1 MPELLVMLFTTGA
14 INKIYGMLA
23 ISILIIVPWQLLKN
37 RKAYV
42 NGMASAPFYTLA
54 LFGFFYFLIGE
65 FSIQGILYYFVC
77 PLLAYLAGW
86 VIIDVRSD
94 EIEITIR
101 KVIIAIL
108 LGFAIHAF
116 LNYSINIGH
125 QRWELQDY
133 FTGNIRGAT
142 GSGCINTLALSL
154 MAYIIVIEKKKLN
167 KIIGLGC
174 TVVSILYAF
183 LLGTRTQFI
192 ILFAVSFVF
201 LVSYLF
207 EKYGLKS
214 AAILTAIVLILVG
227 AAFYLYTNNIF
238 GIKVYVDTSN
248 LMARYQVGS
257 GLQTADSYRTSSVL
271 RGLDNL
277 LNYPLGGLK
286 ATSYYHNLWLDVGRV
301 AGILPFV
308 LMVAY
313 TVMINTHVIQIIKS
327 KKIDGWMRYLIMCV
341 YLGIQINFFVE
352 PVLEG
357 LLDFFLIFT
366 LINGMVECYYR
377 RVFLANECEVKNYAN
392 C

>member
-23 ISILIIVPWQLLKN
+23 ISILIIVPWQLFKN

-42 NGMASAPFYTLA
+42 NGIASTSFYALA
-54 LFGFFYFLIGE
+54 LFGFFYVLIGE
-65 FSIQGILYYFVC
+65 FSIQGIFYYIVC

-86 VIIDVRSD
+86 VIVDARKG
-94 EIEITIR
+94 EAEITIR
-101 KVIIAIL
+101 KVTIAIL
-108 LGFAIHAF
+108 FGFSIHAF

-125 QRWELQDY
+125 QRWELQDF
-133 FTGNIRGAT
+133 FTRNIRGAT
-142 GSGCINTLALSL
+142 GSGCINTLAFSL
-154 MAYIIVIEKKKLN
+154 MAYIVVIEKNKLN
-167 KIIGLGC
+167 KIVGLGC
-174 TVVSILYAF
+174 AVVSILYAF

-192 ILFAVSFVF
+192 ILFVVSFIF
-201 LVSYLF
+201 LVFYLF

-214 AAILTAIVLILVG
+214 AVILAAIVLTLIGVV
-227 AAFYLYTNNIF
+227 FYLYTNNIF
-238 GIKVYVDTSN
+238 GIKVYVDASN

-257 GLQTADSYRTSSVL
+257 GLQIADSYRVLSVL

-286 ATSYYHNLWLDVGRV
+286 ATSYYHNLWLDVSRV
-301 AGILPFV
+301 AGILPFMF
-308 LMVAY
+308 MVAY
-313 TVMINTHVIQIIKS
+313 TVIINNHAIQIIKS
-327 KKIDGWMRYLIMCV
+327 KKIDEWLRYLIMCV

-357 LLDFFLIFT
+357 LLDFFLIFI
-366 LINGMVECYYR
+366 LFNGMVECYYR
-377 RVFLANECEVKNYAN
+377 RVFLSNECEVKNYAN